1 MIKQLAQWKPEKAGK
16 TTGGG
21 GTPVTSASGK
31 RNPERV
37 ERFLMLCRAFS
48 TQMLRCL
55 LYGGFT
61 PAYVLIRLSAF
72 ILPRLSSFTHPKNVP
87 TSISLPLKI
96 NN

>member
-37 ERFLMLCRAFS
+37 ERFRMLCRAFS